1 MKQGALSS
9 KCCKSLSQQE
19 ISSLS
24 KIRDAYSEKPIFS
37 ISVEQTLQFIDRAY
51 ESMGRTYRNRI
62 NTETINFGRYT
73 GELDGVFLMIANAL
87 RIYDYATHFP
97 STPAEASQIHRG
109 HKKNISRARKKVEE
123 SFADLANI
131 IERLIPSAFTKQSN
145 EKLRSSLGALDEIRC
160 LLAEH
165 LDVIDF
171 DRRSESV
178 AESFVTGVCA
188 NLVWNA
194 NIKPTKAMTDSHKKT
209 PLLRFL
215 EVFYPDEA
223 SAILAKL
230 HDRERGLPQHKRIG
244 ATFIP
249 PVQ

>member
-9 KCCKSLSQQE
+9 ECYNSLSQQE

-24 KIRDAYSEKPIFS
+24 RIRDAYSEKPIFS
-37 ISVEQTLQFIDRAY
+37 ISVEQTLQLIDRAY
-51 ESMGRTYRNRI
+51 ESMGRAFRNRI
-62 NTETINFGRYT
+62 NAETISFGRYS
-73 GELDGVFLMIANAL
+73 GDLDGVFLIIADAL
-87 RIYDYATHFP
+87 RTYDYSTHFP
-97 STPAEASQIHRG
+97 STSLEAKEIHRE
-109 HKKNISRARKKVEE
+109 HKQNIIRARKKVEK
-123 SFADLANI
+123 SFADIASVI
-131 IERLIPSAFTKQSN
+131 DSLIPSAWTKHSN

-160 LLAEH
+160 LLVEQ

-178 AESFVTGVCA
+178 AESFVTGVCTH
-188 NLVWNA
+188 LIWNA
-194 NIKPTKAMTDSHKKT
+194 NIKPTKAMFDSGEKT

-223 SAILAKL
+223 GAILAKL
-230 HDRERGLPQHKRIG
+230 YDRERSLPQHERIG

-249 PVQ
+249 PA

>member
-9 KCCKSLSQQE
+9 KCYKSLSQQE

-37 ISVEQTLQFIDRAY
+37 ISVEQTLQLVDRAY
-51 ESMGRTYRNRI
+51 ESMGKTFRNRI
-62 NTETINFGRYT
+62 NTETINFGRYS
-73 GELDGVFLMIANAL
+73 GELDGVYLMIADAL
-87 RIYDYATHFP
+87 GTYDYSTHFP
-97 STPAEASQIHRG
+97 STSAEAKEIHKE
-109 HKKNISRARKKVEE
+109 HKKNISRARKKVEK
-123 SFADLANI
+123 SFADIASVI
-131 IERLIPSAFTKQSN
+131 DRLIPSAWTTHRN
-145 EKLRSSLGALDEIRC
+145 EQLRNSLGALDEIRC
-160 LLAEH
+160 LLVDQ

-178 AESFVTGVCA
+178 AESFVTGVCSH
-188 NLVWNA
+188 LIWNA
-194 NIKPTKAMTDSHKKT
+194 NIKPTKAMFDSGEKT

-230 HDRERGLPQHKRIG
+230 YDRERSLPQHERIG

-249 PVQ
+249 PA